1 MTRVTHSSKA
11 ARFAYAQVS
20 FDFDTYEQVTN
31 LKEQNA
37 AQVKAL
43 QIDHAFASQFTAA
56 FIRMQSNPKGMYEHK
71 FLCSCGEHWSVKTDE
86 VGTDLCPHCHKE
98 LDPYAT
104 NNGDLTE
111 QQLENLL
118 IAERFRVAFMGT
130 DVGFRVFDS
139 LIAANALVKFSPKSV
154 YKEVAVEAID
164 DDFAD
169 FED

>member
-1 MTRVTHSSKA
+1 MTSAIHSSKA
-11 ARFAYAQVS
+11 ARFANAQVS
-20 FDFDTYEQVTN
+20 FDFDTYEQVTS
-31 LKEQNA
+31 LQEQSA

-43 QIDHAFASQFTAA
+43 QLDHALASQFAAA
-56 FIRMQSNPKGMYEHK
+56 FIRMQPDPKGIYEHK

-130 DVGFRVFDS
+130 DVGARVFDS
-139 LIAANALVKFSPKSV
+139 FVLTNSLVKFSPKSV
-154 YKEVAVEAID
+154 YKTVVFDYSGVED
-164 DDFAD
+164 
-169 FED
+169 